1 MKTLLNKML
10 VLMLSSLVLWGCK
23 KDETM
28 TKVGNGTG
36 GNITASATTVVLN
49 KATIT
54 NSVLAIYFT
63 RPDFGYNA
71 AVTNTLQIGRNG
83 TNFVGAKEYVIDP
96 GSSSKLFTGME
107 LNSLLLSMDLPT
119 GTSSLVNVR
128 IKSSV
133 STNVEPVYTNVL
145 NLNVT
150 PFALTEYLY
159 MPGAHQGWNASN
171 PDSLISETG
180 NGIFR
185 GIIQF
190 TSSLSQFK
198 LLRNKAWG
206 PPEFG
211 RASGQGD
218 TAPSTGILVGGQ
230 NLVGPVT
237 AAPYTTDNFE
247 VVANMN
253 TNTIAYTP
261 NSWGLIGS
269 ATPGGWSDDTVMKY
283 NNTTKTWSVRVTLT
297 NGMIKF
303 RKNHDWA
310 VNLGGSGGNLSQ
322 GGSDIAVTA
331 GTYTITLN
339 TETNKYTI
347 TP

>member
-1 MKTLLNKML
+1 MKTLLNKIL
-10 VLMLSSLVLWGCK
+10 VFALSSVVLWGCQ

-36 GNITASATTVVLN
+36 GTLTASATTVVLN
-49 KATIT
+49 KATIS

-63 RPDFGYNA
+63 KPDFGFNA

-83 TNFVGAKEYVIDP
+83 TNFVGAKEFVMDP
-96 GSSSKLFTGME
+96 SSSSKVFTGME
-107 LNSLLLSMDLPT
+107 LNSLLLSMELPT
-119 GTSSLVNVR
+119 GAATAVNVR
-128 IKSSV
+128 IKSTV
-133 STNVEPVYTNVL
+133 SNKVEPVYSNVL

-150 PFALTEYLY
+150 PFALTEFLY
-159 MPGAHQGWNASN
+159 MPGAHQGWNAAN

-180 NGIFR
+180 NGIFK
-185 GIIQF
+185 GTIQF
-190 TSSLSQFK
+190 TSSRSQFK
-198 LLRNKAWG
+198 LLRRKAWG
-206 PPEFG
+206 APEFG
-211 RASGQGD
+211 RGSSEGEG
-218 TAPSTGILVGGQ
+218 APSTSILVGGQ

-237 AAPYTTDNFE
+237 AVPYTTDNFE
-247 VVANMN
+247 VTANMN
-253 TNTIAYTP
+253 NNTISYAL

-303 RKNHDWA
+303 RRNHDWA

-339 TETNKYTI
+339 TATNKYTI